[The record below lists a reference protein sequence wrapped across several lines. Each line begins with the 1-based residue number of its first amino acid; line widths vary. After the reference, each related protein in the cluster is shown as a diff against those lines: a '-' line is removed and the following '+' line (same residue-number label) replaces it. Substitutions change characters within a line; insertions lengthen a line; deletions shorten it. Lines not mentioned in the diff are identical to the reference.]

1 MLTKRFNRNA
11 QYKLPRYLR
20 DSRDISSRLLVR
32 ISARFA
38 VFQPFRLEYHH
49 AYSVFPVLERKT
61 RRIRYKFALTCRH
74 EDVQVTNNSFEI
86 SLQMSG
92 LQSGNRGVY
101 SMRFA
106 GGRSQTMQS
115 VTSCSRSSPPMSRAA
130 AARADERKHANG
142 ETQALASP
150 SVEETSVS

>member
-1 MLTKRFNRNA
+1 
-11 QYKLPRYLR
+11 
-20 DSRDISSRLLVR
+20 
-32 ISARFA
+32 
-38 VFQPFRLEYHH
+38 
-49 AYSVFPVLERKT
+49 
-61 RRIRYKFALTCRH
+61 
-74 EDVQVTNNSFEI
+74 VTNNSFEI

-92 LQSGNRGVY
+92 LQSSNRGVY